1 MAESGADKGSIG
13 NYKGVML
20 CNRPPEAGA
29 QLKKDGTGPFISR
42 VTVREKLGLNPTTV
56 MPQRQKAPR
65 KNLEI
70 LTRHKKW
77 LADLAA

>member
-1 MAESGADKGSIG
+1 MSESAGEKGSIG

-29 QLKKDGTGPFISR
+29 KPTTETNKEFISR
-42 VTVREKLGLNPTTV
+42 VTVKEPLGLNPTTQLPPRRK
-56 MPQRQKAPR
+56 MPGS
-65 KNLEI
+65 NLEI
-70 LTRHKKW
+70 LSRHKKW

>member
-1 MAESGADKGSIG
+1 MDDSTGDKGSIG

-29 QLKKDGTGPFISR
+29 KPANEGNKNFISR
-42 VTVREKLGLNPTTV
+42 VTVKEALGLNPTTQL
-56 MPQRQKAPR
+56 PPRTRAPR
-65 KNLEI
+65 RNLEI
-70 LTRHKKW
+70 LSRHKKW